1 MELLGIQIWR
11 DSEFI
16 LKLDLSLLKKKH
28 VKFSAVKEGKE
39 NTWHPWLKGRIS
51 EWWKS
56 QPDEPNFSRWLSTE
70 CRSVITEKYRGC
82 WFSPPPVEFLDEYN
96 SIVLAEI
103 MPYLS
108 IYGWKSFVLRTEHLL
123 IKHLQEKPLCF
134 LSRKGINMH
143 LLNIFKWA
151 HVLIFLS
158 KNSLSWE
165 NSQFIFKKACNL
177 YLKTAL
183 KYLLWIK
190 MRPSQSIKW
199 EIILLP

>member
-1 MELLGIQIWR
+1 MELLGIRIWR

-28 VKFSAVKEGKE
+28 VKFDTVKEGKE
-39 NTWHPWLKGRIS
+39 NTWHSWLKGRIS

-56 QPDEPNFSRWLSTE
+56 QPDELNFSRWLSTE
-70 CRSVITEKYRGC
+70 CRSVITEKYREC

-108 IYGWKSFVLRTEHLL
+108 IDDWKSFVLRTEHLL

-151 HVLIFLS
+151 
-158 KNSLSWE
+158 
-165 NSQFIFKKACNL
+165 
-177 YLKTAL
+177 
-183 KYLLWIK
+183 
-190 MRPSQSIKW
+190 
-199 EIILLP
+199 